1 MRRAAGFTLIEML
14 AVIVLLGIVV
24 SAATSFFFQMS
35 SQSNTAAEGTRTT
48 RRTAA
53 VLDRVAREL
62 EGSVLVRKPD
72 DVDPLAHPWV
82 FFAERDAGGEGAD
95 RLRFVTRAHRSRA
108 SAQHESDLAVIT
120 YAFVPD
126 DEGRGQILRSLA
138 PRLPEALDRTVPDR
152 EEDGAQVLIE
162 DVHAF
167 GARFLSEG
175 GEWKETWDTS
185 TLDSNQL
192 PVAVEIQ
199 LALATP
205 RDDDGA
211 FLYEPETLRRQVVIP
226 VRLLD
231 FETLLVPEAQ
241 RAGRGEGEE
250 GEEGEDLDGDGQP
263 DDPSTVASG
272 DPEEEDEKLCVT
284 VSQCIASHPEI
295 DVGAA
300 LDAAGMPRSFINSV
314 GGQCA
319 GDYSSFLPLPGDCQ

>member
-1 MRRAAGFTLIEML
+1 MRRATGFTLIEML

-48 RRTAA
+48 RRSAA

-72 DVDPLAHPWV
+72 SVDPLEHPWV

-108 SAQHESDLAVIT
+108 SAQHESDLAVVT

-126 DEGRGQILRSLA
+126 EEGRGQILRSLT
-138 PRLPEALDRTVPDR
+138 PQLPEALDRTVPDR

-162 DVHAF
+162 DVYAF
-167 GARFLSEG
+167 GVRFLSEG

-185 TLDSNQL
+185 TLESNQL

-226 VRLLD
+226 VRPLD
-231 FETLLVPEAQ
+231 FETLLVPEAL
-241 RAGRGEGEE
+241 RGGGEGEE
-250 GEEGEDLDGDGQP
+250 DEEGEDQDGDGQP
-263 DDPSTVASG
+263 DDTTASAD
-272 DPEEEDEKLCVT
+272 DPEEEDEELVCVT
-284 VSQCIASHPEI
+284 VSQCIARHPEI

-300 LDAAGMPRSFINSV
+300 LDANGLPRSFINTI

-319 GDYSSFLPLPGDCQ
+319 GAYTSFLPLPGDCQ